1 MGSELAAE
9 LSLCFARLSTT
20 ITEDVPMSWNE
31 PGGGNRGRDPWGGK
45 DQGPPDLDEALKKLQ
60 EQLNGLFGGGKGGSG
75 GGVSGAM
82 LASAL
87 VVLTAIWGLYGF
99 SQIDEQERAV
109 VLRLGEFHD
118 IAQPGLVWYPPLVD
132 QLTKVNIS
140 RVRSESFRETML
152 TQDENIVD
160 VSMSVQYVID
170 DPKSFVLEVRD
181 PERSLQHAAQSA
193 LRHVVGESTM
203 DLVLTEGRAEIALNV
218 RDRLQQYLLAYTTG
232 INVQKVNI
240 DDARPPSQVQ
250 EAFDD
255 VIKAREDEERVKN
268 EAESYANGIV
278 PEARGRAQ
286 RIKEEA
292 EAYRQQVI
300 AKATGE
306 AQRFDQLLTEYAKA
320 PEVTRE
326 RLYIDAL
333 QSVLANTN
341 KVMVDV
347 EGGNNVMY
355 LPLDKLAP
363 SGGVSNPGS
372 AVMRGLSPQQ
382 LREVTDA
389 VTEQLRRDLST
400 SSRRGGR

>member
-1 MGSELAAE
+1 
-9 LSLCFARLSTT
+9 
-20 ITEDVPMSWNE
+20 MSWNE
-31 PGGGNRGRDPWGGK
+31 PGGGNRQRDPWGGK
-45 DQGPPDLDEALKKLQ
+45 DQGPPDLDEALRKLQ
-60 EQLNGLFGGGKGGSG
+60 DQLNGLFGGRSG
-75 GGVSGAM
+75 GGSSKGAGS
-82 LASAL
+82 LFG
-87 VVLTAIWGLYGF
+87 VVAIIAVTVWGLMGLT
-99 SQIDEQERAV
+99 QIGEQERAV
-109 VLRLGEFHD
+109 VLRLGEYSRT
-118 IAQPGLVWYPPLVD
+118 AQPGLFWYPRGID
-132 QLTKVNIS
+132 TITRVNITQ
-140 RVRSESFRETML
+140 VRSAQFGETML

-160 VSMSVQYVID
+160 ISMSVQYVID
-170 DPKSFVLEVRD
+170 DPKNFVLEVRD

-193 LRHVVGESTM
+193 LRHVVGDSTM
-203 DLVLTEGRAEIALNV
+203 GLVLTEGRAAIAVQV
-218 RDRLQQYLLAYTTG
+218 RERLQQYLVNYTTG

-240 DDARPPSQVQ
+240 DDASPPSQVQ

-306 AQRFDQLLTEYAKA
+306 AQRFDQLLSEYEKA
-320 PEVTRE
+320 PDVTRE
-326 RLYIDAL
+326 RLYLDAL
-333 QSVLANTN
+333 ESVLANTN

-363 SGGVSNPGS
+363 AAASGAMGGGTMN
-372 AVMRGLSPQQ
+372 RGLTSQQ

-389 VTEQLRRDLST
+389 VTEQLRRDLG
-400 SSRRGGR
+400 SRTTRGGR

>member
-1 MGSELAAE
+1 
-9 LSLCFARLSTT
+9 
-20 ITEDVPMSWNE
+20 MSWNE
-31 PGGGNRGRDPWGGK
+31 PGGGNRQRDPWGGK

-60 EQLNGLFGGGKGGSG
+60 DQLNGLFGGRSG
-75 GGVSGAM
+75 GGSSKGAGS
-82 LASAL
+82 LIGIVAVIA
-87 VVLTAIWGLYGF
+87 VTVWGLMGLT
-99 SQIDEQERAV
+99 QIGEQERAV
-109 VLRLGEFHD
+109 VLRLGEYSRT
-118 IAQPGLVWYPPLVD
+118 AQPGLFWYPRGID
-132 QLTKVNIS
+132 TITRVNITQ
-140 RVRSESFRETML
+140 VRSAQFGETML

-160 VSMSVQYVID
+160 ISMSVQYVID
-170 DPKSFVLEVRD
+170 DPKNFVLEVRD

-193 LRHVVGESTM
+193 LRHVVGDSTM
-203 DLVLTEGRAEIALNV
+203 GLVLTEGRAAIAVQV
-218 RDRLQQYLLAYTTG
+218 RDRLQQYLLNYTTG

-240 DDARPPSQVQ
+240 DDASPPSQVQ

-306 AQRFDQLLTEYAKA
+306 AQRFDQLLAEYEKA
-320 PEVTRE
+320 PKVTRE

-333 QSVLANTN
+333 ESVLANTN

-363 SGGVSNPGS
+363 AAASGAMGAGAMN
-372 AVMRGLSPQQ
+372 RGLTSQQ

-389 VTEQLRRDLST
+389 VTEQLRRDLG
-400 SSRRGGR
+400 SRTTRGGR